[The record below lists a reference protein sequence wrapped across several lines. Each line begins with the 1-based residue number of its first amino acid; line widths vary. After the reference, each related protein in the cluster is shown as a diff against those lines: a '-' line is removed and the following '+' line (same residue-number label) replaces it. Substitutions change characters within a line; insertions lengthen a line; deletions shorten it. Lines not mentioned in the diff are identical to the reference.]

1 MNGAG
6 ENLPE
11 IHYKSM
17 QLASAGTIAYAYI
30 RHINNKYN
38 II

>member
-17 QLASAGTIAYAYI
+17 QLASAGTIAYAY
-30 RHINNKYN
+30 NAYK
-38 II
+38 